1 MQSLSR
7 VQLFVTPWTAAHQA
21 SLSIT
26 NSWSLLK
33 LMSIE
38 PGMSF
43 NHLILYCPFFLLFS
57 IFRSIKVF
65 SKSWLFA
72 SGGQSIRAPAS
83 EQLLP
88 MNIQDWLP
96 LGLTGLISLLPKGL
110 STVFS
115 STIVQ
120 NSDTEALIPNVT
132 YLEPLAIT
140 RAGLGKWGGAL
151 VRWGNALLRDSRE
164 TAVFRCTER

>member
-1 MQSLSR
+1 M
-7 VQLFVTPWTAAHQA
+7 
-21 SLSIT
+21 
-26 NSWSLLK
+26 
-33 LMSIE
+33 
-38 PGMSF
+38 
-43 NHLILYCPFFLLFS
+43 
-57 IFRSIKVF
+57 
-65 SKSWLFA
+65 
-72 SGGQSIRAPAS
+72 
-83 EQLLP
+83 
-88 MNIQDWLP
+88 
-96 LGLTGLISLLPKGL
+96 TGLISLLPKGL

-120 NSDTEALIPNVT
+120 NSDTEALIPSVT